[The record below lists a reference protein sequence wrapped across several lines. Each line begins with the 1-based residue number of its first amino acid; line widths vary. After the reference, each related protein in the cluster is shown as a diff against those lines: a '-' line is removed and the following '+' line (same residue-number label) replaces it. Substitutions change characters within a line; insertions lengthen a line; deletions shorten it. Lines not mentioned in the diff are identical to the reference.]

1 MFEKTKINEKETGVG
16 PILNFGPVA
25 SFNLQLFHWV
35 LSRFVCTCLN
45 EKDCPN
51 FLRNFEHQC

>member
-35 LSRFVCTCLN
+35 LSRFVSH
-45 EKDCPN
+45 
-51 FLRNFEHQC
+51 FFE